1 MEKNDRPI
9 EGSEN
14 LYIYIYDAHS
24 FRFSDPIVFSYQKNI
39 EITARLSSIRRQP

>member
-14 LYIYIYDAHS
+14 LYIYDAHS